1 MSLLVSTAIEE
12 LNQEASNAGIRITQ
26 TNWVLY
32 LKRANNYF
40 LHDYKMPTA
49 QRSFDLLVYPGVV
62 EYAGPSDL
70 QAIMEPEK
78 PHGLFSPN
86 FTHQT
91 QREFVHY
98 PYGKLTGYKFER
110 GTRYLLVNDDTNS
123 PIRVHACNDTDDN
136 GTWSVSGD
144 GSGLVQD
151 QNIYTEGS
159 GSLKFTVTGS
169 GGTTTLTI
177 SDMSAI
183 NLTDI
188 KDVGRIFLDLQC
200 PASNT
205 VAVSNVRLR
214 IGSSASAYYEM
225 NATIRFRGDTILNG
239 WGQIELDF
247 TSYSTAGSPDV
258 TALNYIEI
266 VITHGVTGING
277 SYRLDNIFAANPVY
291 YQLPYYSK
299 NNVLDGDGITYKQS
313 PTDTDDIIL
322 CPAGFEEGLIYK
334 ALELGAAEKKR
345 DSALANYARG
355 ELNRVE
361 KGLTSEYPNQKSKT
375 QTSWYKNANKF

>member
-12 LNQEASNAGIRITQ
+12 LNQEASNAGIRINQ
-26 TNWVLY
+26 TNWILY

-70 QAIMEPEK
+70 LAIMEPEK

-98 PYGKLTGYKFER
+98 PHGKLTGYKFER
-110 GTRYLLVNDDTNS
+110 GTRYLLVNDDTGS
-123 PIRVHACNDTDDN
+123 SVRVHACNDTDDN
-136 GTWSVSGD
+136 GTWAVSGD
-144 GSGLVQD
+144 GASLVQD
-151 QNIYTEGS
+151 QNIFTEGS

-225 NATIRFRGDTILNG
+225 SATVRFRGDTILNG
-239 WGQIELDF
+239 WGLIELDF
-247 TSYSTAGSPDV
+247 TSYTTTGSPDV
-258 TALNYIEI
+258 TALNYIQI
-266 VITHGVTGING
+266 VITHGTTGING
-277 SYRLDNIFAANPVY
+277 AYRLDNIFAAEPAY

-299 NNVLDGDGITYKQS
+299 NNVLDGDAVTYKQF
-313 PTDTDDIIL
+313 PTDTDDTIL
-322 CPAGFEEGLIYK
+322 CPDGFEEGLIYK
-334 ALELGAAEKKR
+334 ALEIGAAEKKR
-345 DSALANYARG
+345 DGALANYARG

-361 KGLTSEYPNQKSKT
+361 KGLTSEYPNQKSRA
-375 QTSWYKNANKF
+375 QTTWYKKKGF